1 MRKIFVMTLTAL
13 ALVAFVSAPVFAQC
27 AASGNKGVKSAQNA
41 AAVDAKLVSSK
52 NINDFTYKC
61 NVPCEGH
68 EGYEGKCALV
78 DMSIKGMTCGGC
90 ENTIKTALEKI
101 PGVLKV
107 QSISHKEGM
116 AKVCLD
122 PDKANM
128 ETMTKAVVD
137 NGYEAQIIP
146 AVAKTGDVKGEVK
159 AASAK
164 AGCNMPCPS
173 KASCASKCGGAKK
186 ASAEATTKTSGDGTK

>member
-27 AASGNKGVKSAQNA
+27 AATGNKEVKSAQSA
-41 AAVDAKLVSSK
+41 AGTDAKLVNSK
-52 NINDFTYKC
+52 NINDYAYHC
-61 NVPCEGH
+61 NTPCEGH
-68 EGYEGKCALV
+68 GDYKGKCALV

-90 ENTIKTALEKI
+90 ENSIKTALEKV

-107 QSISHKEGM
+107 ESISYKEGM
-116 AKVCLD
+116 ARVCLD

-128 ETMTKAVVD
+128 ETMTKTVVD

-146 AVAKTGDVKGEVK
+146 AVAKTTDAKGEVK
-159 AASAK
+159 AAA

-173 KASCASKCGGAKK
+173 KASCASKCGDAKK
-186 ASAEATTKTSGDGTK
+186 TAGEVTKKTSGDGTK